1 MGKGVNRPCGIP
13 WLLAKP
19 VPYYHYASCFR
30 CSGLSF
36 GVEVPWFGVEGGFR
50 FWEKKD
56 GRCLGSLGLGLV
68 RVLEKGLQL
77 GLVVWFSGFGVE
89 VSGLRLDG
97 LGLRVDLGFGGLLMF
112 M

>member
-1 MGKGVNRPCGIP
+1 MAYPGCWQSPYPIITT
-13 WLLAKP
+13 P
-19 VPYYHYASCFR
+19 VVFR

-68 RVLEKGLQL
+68 RVMEKRAC
-77 GLVVWFSGFGVE
+77 S
-89 VSGLRLDG
+89 
-97 LGLRVDLGFGGLLMF
+97 
-112 M
+112 